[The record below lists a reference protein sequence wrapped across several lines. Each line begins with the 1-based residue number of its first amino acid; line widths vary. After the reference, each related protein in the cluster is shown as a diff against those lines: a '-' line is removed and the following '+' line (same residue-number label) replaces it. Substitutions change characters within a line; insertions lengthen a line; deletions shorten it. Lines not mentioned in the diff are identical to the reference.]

1 MKRGFGSDNHSGVS
15 PEVLEALA
23 RANEGHALA
32 YGDDEVTARLE
43 GLSRETFGPQAS
55 LYLVFNGTGA
65 NVLCIDA
72 MCRSHEAVV
81 CAETAHINVDECG
94 APQRVVGCR
103 LLTVDTPDGK
113 LTPELVKR
121 RLHGFGFEHH
131 SQPKAISI
139 SQPTELGTLYTLDE
153 IKALA
158 DLAHGYNM
166 YLHVDGAR
174 LANAAVA
181 LGCTFKEMTTD
192 LGVDALS
199 FGGTKNGLLMGESCV
214 LLNPA
219 LDVDMKYRRKQMT
232 QLGSKMR
239 FVSAQLECYLTTGLW
254 RRNAEHSNAMAQLLD
269 EQLSTLDAE
278 LTIMY
283 PVQANSVFVKL
294 PRDVWRRLQ
303 QRYFFYDWDE
313 DKDIVRW
320 MCSFDTT
327 EQDIFDFIDALKKA
341 FAILDEA
348 RQMVVDTYK
357 GLSEIEEIDLED
369 CVGERFVYLVGN
381 IKRVN
386 SMDII
391 INEILDILMEIK
403 EVDNL
408 CPKFTDL
415 MDKLVELN
423 KTKL

>member
-1 MKRGFGSDNHSGVS
+1 MKRGFGSDNHSGFS

-23 RANEGHALA
+23 RANDRHALA

-43 GLSRETFGPQAS
+43 VLIKETFGPQAII
-55 LYLVFNGTGA
+55 YLVFNGTGA

-113 LTPELVKR
+113 LTPALVKT

-139 SQPTELGTLYTLDE
+139 SQPTELGTLYTLEE

-158 DLAHGYNM
+158 DLAHSYDM
-166 YLHVDGAR
+166 YLHIDGAR

-181 LGCTFKEMTTD
+181 LGCSFKEMTTD

-214 LLNPA
+214 LLNPV
-219 LDVDMKYRRKQMT
+219 LDNDMLYRRKQMT

-239 FVSAQLECYLTTGLW
+239 FMAAQMEVYLGESSKVKGERLW
-254 RRNAEHSNAMAQLLD
+254 YRNAAHSNAMAQLLK
-269 EQLSTLDAE
+269 AE
-278 LTIMY
+278 VEKVEGVKIMY
-283 PVQANSVFVKL
+283 PVQVNSVFVQL
-294 PRDVWRRLQ
+294 PRKVWKRLQ
-303 QRYFFYDWDE
+303 GCYFFYDWDE
-313 DKDIVRW
+313 DADVVRW

-327 EQDIFDFIDALKKA
+327 EDDIRSFVNVLK
-341 FAILDEA
+341 
-348 RQMVVDTYK
+348 
-357 GLSEIEEIDLED
+357 EE
-369 CVGERFVYLVGN
+369 
-381 IKRVN
+381 
-386 SMDII
+386 
-391 INEILDILMEIK
+391 
-403 EVDNL
+403 L
-408 CPKFTDL
+408 CRK
-415 MDKLVELN
+415 
-423 KTKL
+423 